1 MTDAPTT
8 TARAADTLTTDDTL
22 IGGLPLDEL
31 LLWSSIAI
39 IVMAGIYNTSLFLI
53 SRRRFRRS
61 RGPREQRCYVFLLAC
76 LNEEKV
82 LAESLARITALP
94 ARNTLALVIDDASDD
109 RTADIARAACA
120 AHPGTVHLLRRQ
132 LPNARK
138 GKGAA
143 LNAGIAHL
151 RSSGLLDGRDP
162 RDVIV
167 CVVDADGRLDPHVVQ
182 AVDPYFD
189 NPRTGGTQIGVRM
202 YNRHKGLLARLQ
214 DMEFVIYGDIFQSA
228 RRYIGSVGMGG
239 NGQFMR
245 LAALDT
251 LLGPDGSGPWSDS
264 LTEDLDLGVRLIAR
278 GWTNQHCT
286 SAAVSQQAVLD
297 VRRLVRQRSRWFQ
310 GHLQSA
316 GLVPLIVKEVP
327 TRAAVDLLYHL
338 SSPVLIL
345 LTSLLPVSFLVAV
358 AGTAVGSIEA
368 GRPLISPMWV
378 IGPYVLSFT
387 AAYVYGWVYSRREQG
402 LGLVRAVLLSHVFI
416 FYGYIWFA
424 AGWWGLW
431 RMITGKRTWLKT
443 ART

>member
-1 MTDAPTT
+1 MIT
-8 TARAADTLTTDDTL
+8 
-22 IGGLPLDEL
+22 EV

-39 IVMAGIYNTSLFLI
+39 IVMAGCYNSTLFVL
-53 SRRRFRRS
+53 SRQRVRRD
-61 RGPREQRCYVFLLAC
+61 RGPRAERLYIFLLAC

-82 LAESLARITALP
+82 LAESLARITSLP
-94 ARNTLALVIDDASDD
+94 AGNFMALVIDDASDD
-109 RTADIARAACA
+109 RTAEIARSAD
-120 AHPGTVHLLRRQ
+120 PDRVKLLQRH

-143 LNAGIAHL
+143 LNAGIRHL
-151 RSSGLLDGRDP
+151 RESGILADRDP
-162 RDVIV
+162 SDVIV
-167 CVVDADGRLDPHVVQ
+167 CVVDADGRLDPHIVQ

-189 NPRTGGTQIGVRM
+189 DPRTGATQVGVRM
-202 YNRHKGLLARLQ
+202 YNRHQGVLARLQ
-214 DMEFVIYGDIFQSA
+214 DMEFVIYGDIFQTA
-228 RRYIGSVGMGG
+228 RRYFGSVGMGG

-251 LLGPDGSGPWSDS
+251 LMKDGNGPWSDS

-278 GWTNQHCT
+278 GWTNHHCT
-286 SAAVSQQAVLD
+286 TAAVSQQAVLD

-316 GLVPLIVKEVP
+316 GLVPLILREVP
-327 TRAAVDLLYHL
+327 TKAAVDLLYHL

-345 LTSLLPVSFLVAV
+345 LTSLLPLSFVVAV
-358 AGTAVGSIEA
+358 GGTIVGSVEA
-368 GRPLISPMWV
+368 GHPLVSPMWI

-387 AAYVYGWVYSRREQG
+387 AAYAYGWVYSRRERG
-402 LGLVRAVLLSHVFI
+402 LGLVRAVLLSHLFVI
-416 FYGYIWFA
+416 YGYIWFA

-431 RMITGKRTWLKT
+431 RMLTGKQTWLKT

>member
-1 MTDAPTT
+1 MIT
-8 TARAADTLTTDDTL
+8 
-22 IGGLPLDEL
+22 EV

-39 IVMAGIYNTSLFLI
+39 IVMAGCYNSTLFVL
-53 SRRRFRRS
+53 SRRRVRRD
-61 RGPREQRCYVFLLAC
+61 RGPRTERLYVFLLAC

-82 LAESLARITALP
+82 LAESLARITSLP
-94 ARNTLALVIDDASDD
+94 AGNFMALVIDDASDD
-109 RTADIARAACA
+109 RTAAIARAAD
-120 AHPGTVHLLRRQ
+120 PDRVRLLQRH

-143 LNAGIAHL
+143 LNDGIRHL
-151 RSSGLLDGRDP
+151 RESGILDGRDP
-162 RDVIV
+162 ADVIV

-189 NPRTGGTQIGVRM
+189 DPRTGATQVGVRM

-228 RRYIGSVGMGG
+228 RRYFGSVGMGG

-245 LAALDT
+245 LSALDS
-251 LLGPDGSGPWSDS
+251 LGGEDGRGPWSDS

-286 SAAVSQQAVLD
+286 TAAVSQQAVLD
-297 VRRLVRQRSRWFQ
+297 VKRLVRQRSRWFQ

-316 GLVPLIVKEVP
+316 GLIPLILREVP
-327 TRAAVDLLYHL
+327 TKAAVDLLYHL

-345 LTSLLPVSFLVAV
+345 LTSLLPLSFVIAT
-358 AGTAVGSIEA
+358 AGTLIGSVQA
-368 GRPLISPMWV
+368 GHALISPLWIV
-378 IGPYVLSFT
+378 GPYVLSFT
-387 AAYVYGWVYSRREQG
+387 AAYAYGWVYSRRERG
-402 LGLVRAVLLSHVFI
+402 LGLVRAILLSHVFV

-431 RMITGKRTWLKT
+431 RMLTGKQTWLKT

>member
-1 MTDAPTT
+1 MITD
-8 TARAADTLTTDDTL
+8 
-22 IGGLPLDEL
+22 L
-31 LLWSSIAI
+31 LLWSAIAI
-39 IVMAGIYNTSLFLI
+39 IVMAGGYNTTLFVL
-53 SRRRFRRS
+53 SRRRIRHARDPRR
-61 RGPREQRCYVFLLAC
+61 QRLYVFLLAC

-82 LAESLARITALP
+82 LAESLARITGLP
-94 ARNTLALVIDDASDD
+94 AGNFMALVIDDASDD
-109 RTADIARAACA
+109 GTAEIARAAGRA
-120 AHPGTVHLLRRQ
+120 TPGRVQLLQRHLPDARR
-132 LPNARK
+132 

-151 RSSGLLDGRDP
+151 RSSGLLDAYDP
-162 RDVIV
+162 HDVIV

-189 NPRTGGTQIGVRM
+189 DPRTGGTQIGVRM
-202 YNRHKGLLARLQ
+202 YNRDKGLLARLQ

-245 LAALDT
+245 LAALDS
-251 LLGPDGSGPWSDS
+251 LMGEDGQGPWSDS
-264 LTEDLDLGVRLIAR
+264 LTEDLDLGVRLIAK

-286 SAAVSQQAVLD
+286 TAAVSQQAVLD

-316 GLVPLIVKEVP
+316 GLVPLILREVP

-345 LTSLLPVSFLVAV
+345 LTSLLPLSFLVALT
-358 AGTAVGSIEA
+358 GTVIGSVEV

-378 IGPYVLSFT
+378 VGPYVLSFT
-387 AAYVYGWVYSRREQG
+387 AAYAYGFVYSRRERG
-402 LGLVRAVLLSHVFI
+402 LGLPRAVLLSHVFV

-431 RMITGKRTWLKT
+431 RMLTGKRTWLKT

>member
-1 MTDAPTT
+1 MITE
-8 TARAADTLTTDDTL
+8 
-22 IGGLPLDEL
+22 I
-31 LLWSSIAI
+31 LLWSAIAI
-39 IVMAGIYNTSLFLI
+39 IVMAGCYNATLFVL
-53 SRRRFRRS
+53 SRRRVRRAH
-61 RGPREQRCYVFLLAC
+61 GPRRQRLYVFLLAC
-76 LNEEKV
+76 LNEERV
-82 LAESLARITALP
+82 LAESLARITGLP
-94 ARNTLALVIDDASDD
+94 AGNFMALVIDDASDD
-109 RTADIARAACA
+109 GTADIARAAA
-120 AHPGTVHLLRRQ
+120 RATPGRVQLLQRHLPDARR
-132 LPNARK
+132 

-143 LNAGIAHL
+143 LNAGIRHL
-151 RSSGLLDGRDP
+151 RSSGLLDGYDP
-162 RDVIV
+162 HDVIV

-202 YNRHKGLLARLQ
+202 YNRDKGLLARLQ

-251 LLGPDGSGPWSDS
+251 LMGEDGGGPWSDS
-264 LTEDLDLGVRLIAR
+264 LTEDLDLGVRLIAG

-286 SAAVSQQAVLD
+286 TAAVSQQAVLD

-316 GLVPLIVKEVP
+316 GLVPLILREVP

-345 LTSLLPVSFLVAV
+345 LTSLLPLSFLVALT
-358 AGTAVGSIEA
+358 GTAIGSVQA
-368 GRPLISPMWV
+368 GRPLISPLWV
-378 IGPYVLSFT
+378 LGPYVLSFT
-387 AAYVYGWVYSRREQG
+387 AAYAYAFVYSRRERG
-402 LGLVRAVLLSHVFI
+402 LGLLRAVLLSHVFI

-431 RMITGKRTWLKT
+431 RMLTGKQTWLKT

>member
-1 MTDAPTT
+1 MIT
-8 TARAADTLTTDDTL
+8 
-22 IGGLPLDEL
+22 EV

-39 IVMAGIYNTSLFLI
+39 IVMAGCYNSTLFIL
-53 SRRRFRRS
+53 SRRRVRRD
-61 RGPREQRCYVFLLAC
+61 RGPRTERLYVFLLAC

-82 LAESLARITALP
+82 LAESLARITSLP
-94 ARNTLALVIDDASDD
+94 AGNFMALVIDDASDD
-109 RTADIARAACA
+109 RTAAIARAAD
-120 AHPGTVHLLRRQ
+120 PDRVRLLQRH

-143 LNAGIAHL
+143 LNDGIRHL
-151 RSSGLLDGRDP
+151 RESGILDGRDP
-162 RDVIV
+162 ADVIV

-189 NPRTGGTQIGVRM
+189 DPRTGATQVGVRM

-228 RRYIGSVGMGG
+228 RRYFGSVGMGG

-245 LAALDT
+245 LSALDT
-251 LLGPDGSGPWSDS
+251 LGGEDGRGPWSDS

-286 SAAVSQQAVLD
+286 TAAVSQQAVLD
-297 VRRLVRQRSRWFQ
+297 VKRLVRQRSRWFQ

-316 GLVPLIVKEVP
+316 GLIPLILREVP
-327 TRAAVDLLYHL
+327 TKAAVDLLYHL

-345 LTSLLPVSFLVAV
+345 LTSLLPLSFLIAT
-358 AGTAVGSIEA
+358 AGTVIGSVQA
-368 GRPLISPMWV
+368 GHALISPMW
-378 IGPYVLSFT
+378 ILGPYVLSFT
-387 AAYVYGWVYSRREQG
+387 AAYAYGWVYSRRERG
-402 LGLVRAVLLSHVFI
+402 LGLVRAILLSHLFVL
-416 FYGYIWFA
+416 YGYIWFA

-431 RMITGKRTWLKT
+431 RMLTGKQTWLKT

>member
-1 MTDAPTT
+1 MIT
-8 TARAADTLTTDDTL
+8 
-22 IGGLPLDEL
+22 EV

-39 IVMAGIYNTSLFLI
+39 IVMAGCYNSTLFIL
-53 SRRRFRRS
+53 SRQRVRRD
-61 RGPREQRCYVFLLAC
+61 RGPRAERLYIFLLAC

-82 LAESLARITALP
+82 LAESLARITSLP
-94 ARNTLALVIDDASDD
+94 AGNFMALVIDDASDD
-109 RTADIARAACA
+109 RTADIARSAD
-120 AHPGTVHLLRRQ
+120 PDRVKLLQRH

-143 LNAGIAHL
+143 LNAGIRHL
-151 RSSGLLDGRDP
+151 RESGILADRDP
-162 RDVIV
+162 ADVIV
-167 CVVDADGRLDPHVVQ
+167 CVVDADGRLDPHIVQ

-189 NPRTGGTQIGVRM
+189 DPRTGATQVGVRM
-202 YNRHKGLLARLQ
+202 YNRHQGVLARLQ
-214 DMEFVIYGDIFQSA
+214 DMEFVIYGDIFQTA
-228 RRYIGSVGMGG
+228 RRYFGSVGMGG

-251 LLGPDGSGPWSDS
+251 LMKDGNGPWSDS

-278 GWTNQHCT
+278 GWTNHHCT
-286 SAAVSQQAVLD
+286 TAAVSQQAVLD

-316 GLVPLIVKEVP
+316 GLVPMILREVP
-327 TRAAVDLLYHL
+327 TKAAVDLLYHL

-345 LTSLLPVSFLVAV
+345 LTSLLPLSFVVAV
-358 AGTAVGSIEA
+358 GGTVVGSVEA
-368 GRPLISPMWV
+368 GRPLVSPMWI

-387 AAYVYGWVYSRREQG
+387 AAYAYGWVYSRRERG
-402 LGLVRAVLLSHVFI
+402 LGLVRAVLLSHLFVI
-416 FYGYIWFA
+416 YGYIWFA

-431 RMITGKRTWLKT
+431 RMLTGKQTWLKT

>member
-1 MTDAPTT
+1 MI
-8 TARAADTLTTDDTL
+8 AAV
-22 IGGLPLDEL
+22 
-31 LLWSSIAI
+31 LLWGSIAI
-39 IVMAGIYNTSLFLI
+39 IVMAGCYNTTLFVL
-53 SRRRFRRS
+53 SRRRVRRD
-61 RGPREQRCYVFLLAC
+61 RGPRAERLYVFLLAC

-82 LAESLARITALP
+82 LAESLARITSLP
-94 ARNTLALVIDDASDD
+94 AGNFMALVIDDASDD
-109 RTADIARAACA
+109 GTAEIARAA
-120 AHPGTVHLLRRQ
+120 GRSSQGRVQLLQRHLPDARR
-132 LPNARK
+132 

-143 LNAGIAHL
+143 LNAGIRHL
-151 RSSGLLDGRDP
+151 RESGLLDGRDP

-189 NPRTGGTQIGVRM
+189 DPHTGATQIGVRM

-214 DMEFVIYGDIFQSA
+214 DMEFVIYGDIFQTA
-228 RRYIGSVGMGG
+228 RRYFGSVGMGG

-251 LLGPDGSGPWSDS
+251 LGGPDGRGPWSDS

-286 SAAVSQQAVLD
+286 TAAVSQQAVLD
-297 VRRLVRQRSRWFQ
+297 VGRLVRQRSRWFQ

-316 GLVPLIVKEVP
+316 NLVPLILREVP
-327 TRAAVDLLYHL
+327 TRAAVDLMYHL

-345 LTSLLPVSFLVAV
+345 LTSLLPLSFLVAT
-358 AGTAVGSIEA
+358 AGTLIGSVEA
-368 GRPLISPMWV
+368 GRPLFSPMFV
-378 IGPYVLSFT
+378 LGPYVLSFT
-387 AAYVYGWVYSRREQG
+387 AAYAYGWVYSRRERN
-402 LGLVRAVLLSHVFI
+402 LGLTRAVLLSHVFV

-431 RMITGKRTWLKT
+431 RMLTGKQTWLKT

>member
-1 MTDAPTT
+1 MIATVMLGA
-8 TARAADTLTTDDTL
+8 
-22 IGGLPLDEL
+22 
-31 LLWSSIAI
+31 SIAL
-39 IVMAGIYNTSLFLI
+39 IVMAGAYNTGMFVL
-53 SRRRFRRS
+53 SRRRIRHARS
-61 RGPREQRCYVFLLAC
+61 PRTQRIYVFLLAC

-94 ARNTLALVIDDASDD
+94 AGNFLALVIDDASDD
-109 RTADIARAACA
+109 RTAEIARAA
-120 AHPGTVHLLRRQ
+120 GSQRVHLLQRQ
-132 LPNARK
+132 LPDARK

-143 LNAGIAHL
+143 LNNGIRHL
-151 RSSGLLDGRDP
+151 RQSGILDGYDP

-167 CVVDADGRLDPHVVQ
+167 CVVDADGRLDQHVIQ

-189 NPRTGGTQIGVRM
+189 DPRTGATQVGVRM

-251 LLGPDGSGPWSDS
+251 LSAGHGRGPWSDS

-286 SAAVSQQAVLD
+286 TAAVSQQAVLD
-297 VRRLVRQRSRWFQ
+297 VKRLVRQRSRWFQ

-316 GLVPLIVKEVP
+316 NLVPMILREIP
-327 TRAAVDLLYHL
+327 GRAAVDLLYHL

-345 LTSLLPVSFLVAV
+345 LTSLLPLSFAV
-358 AGTAVGSIEA
+358 ATGGAIVGSVEA
-368 GRPLISPMWV
+368 GHLLVSPMWI
-378 IGPYVLSFT
+378 IGPYLLSFT
-387 AAYVYGWVYSRREQG
+387 AAYAYGWVYSRREREVG
-402 LGLVRAVLLSHVFI
+402 LGRAVLLSHAFVL
-416 FYGYIWFA
+416 YGYIWFA

-431 RMITGKRTWLKT
+431 RMLTGKQTWLKT